1 MMKVNETM
9 WVDPPSGWQYGFPKL
24 YTPSEDGDMT
34 EWLVREGYPRHLLT
48 PTTHVRLIYKD

>member
-1 MMKVNETM
+1 MKVVETM

-34 EWLVREGYPRHLLT
+34 EWLVREGYPRHMIT
-48 PTTHVRLIYKD
+48 PTTNVRIVYKD